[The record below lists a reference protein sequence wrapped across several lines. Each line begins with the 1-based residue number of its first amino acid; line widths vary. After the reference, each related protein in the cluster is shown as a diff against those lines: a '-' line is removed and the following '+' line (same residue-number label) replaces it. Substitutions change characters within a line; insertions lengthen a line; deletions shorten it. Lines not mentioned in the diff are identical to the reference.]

1 MPRCQRHRVNG
12 AVTVLALLLGAGAA
26 VRGATGPENEEY
38 DAARR
43 LFEDYVLAKDA
54 EPHERLEALAHIAR
68 IADRPAIAQQMMPLY
83 QKAIRSPQ
91 VADEAV
97 ALAVAEG
104 LALCLLKQRRPY
116 VEIRDALRR
125 EAEGR
130 AKSAAGVA
138 LLAVAERFSRRC
150 REQTA
155 AGRSLAG
162 RRIAVSRAARPA
174 AGELGQA
181 RAIPPPSVGGVRVKA
196 PRSFAKA
203 RDLVVAEIEAFAVK
217 RRVEAVH
224 PVRGSKAPSVA
235 RASLTPRGR
244 AARPT
249 AHGLDDRRV
258 AVAASARAEELS
270 DPLRTPVAAPRASS
284 FRVAEAAR
292 VSADKA
298 TIAAL
303 PEARGV
309 ARSAAE
315 PMALS
320 DSAWP
325 AVASPVAPGA
335 AGGEAGSAI
344 RDAVAAAAASELA
357 KMVKA
362 LAEQADWKARKGDHQ
377 GALRTLGTVIRD
389 APGTAFSAQAIQRAL
404 PIAIAGLK
412 GNDREAILR
421 EFEPWVARL
430 GGPRDRAQARLLV
443 LQQRYRDGRFALAR
457 DGLKAFLAEH
467 AGSGLA
473 PRAGLLLGL
482 ATWRAGDRAGAI
494 RLLRKLVQRHA
505 RHDVAPRAQ
514 FLIGYLLFAGGE
526 QEQARKAFLR
536 VVKDYPKSPFADRAV
551 EFLGGEAAKR
561 AEAEAGKQQ

>member
-26 VRGATGPENEEY
+26 VRGATAPENEEY

-43 LFEDYVLAKDA
+43 LFEDYVMAKDA
-54 EPHERLEALAHIAR
+54 EPHERLEALAHIAL
-68 IADRPAIAQQMMPLY
+68 IVDRPAIAQQMMPLY

-130 AKSAAGVA
+130 AKSAAGAA

-174 AGELGQA
+174 AGEL
-181 RAIPPPSVGGVRVKA
+181 
-196 PRSFAKA
+196 
-203 RDLVVAEIEAFAVK
+203 VVAEIEAIAVK
-217 RRVEAVH
+217 PRLEAVH
-224 PVRGSKAPSVA
+224 PVRGSKAPSAA

-292 VSADKA
+292 VSAAKA
-298 TIAAL
+298 TI
-303 PEARGV
+303 
-309 ARSAAE
+309 
-315 PMALS
+315 
-320 DSAWP
+320 
-325 AVASPVAPGA
+325 
-335 AGGEAGSAI
+335 
-344 RDAVAAAAASELA
+344 AAAAASELA

-377 GALRTLGTVIRD
+377 GALRILGTVIRD
-389 APGTAFSAQAIQRAL
+389 APDTAFSAQAIQRAL

-467 AGSGLA
+467 AGSNLA

-482 ATWRAGDRAGAI
+482 ATWRAGGRAGAI

-551 EFLGGEAAKR
+551 EFLGAEAAKR

>member
-26 VRGATGPENEEY
+26 VRGATGPENEKY

-130 AKSAAGVA
+130 AKSVAGAA

-196 PRSFAKA
+196 PSPPARA

-217 RRVEAVH
+217 
-224 PVRGSKAPSVA
+224 
-235 RASLTPRGR
+235 
-244 AARPT
+244 
-249 AHGLDDRRV
+249 RRV

-344 RDAVAAAAASELA
+344 RDAIAAAAASELA

-377 GALRTLGTVIRD
+377 EALRILGTVIRD